1 MTQPREPALLQ
12 RLVGVPKRLFTRA
25 PSPRLSAPERVT
37 SVGAVV
43 IGAGAR
49 PRLRPGPAQPADLP
63 ARSAHPVTVG
73 SLALKRPW
81 PRPER
86 ENLFRDDF
94 DI

>member
-25 PSPRLSAPERVT
+25 PVPRYSAPERVT

-49 PRLRPGPAQPADLP
+49 PRLRPDPADLP
-63 ARSAHPVTVG
+63 TRAAHPVTFG